1 MIVIDEDLVRFAIR
15 HILRSEMLHR
25 QMGIY
30 NWDLQ
35 EHVFNPIDFEEI
47 NEIIKDE
54 MFPDGYYK
62 LCELINEKPELEI
75 ITDE

>member
-1 MIVIDEDLVRFAIR
+1 MIEIDEDLVRFAIR

-35 EHVFNPIDFEEI
+35 EHIFNPIDYEEI
-47 NEIIKDE
+47 NNVFFDE
-54 MFPDGYYK
+54 D
-62 LCELINEKPELEI
+62 
-75 ITDE
+75 